1 MPDAP
6 AEPLHA
12 ESIAAARHVR
22 VTAVVIAIGCA
33 VILFVAMYLTPD
45 PRGFGTHEQLG
56 LPPCI
61 STKFLHV
68 PCPVCGMT
76 TAFSLMA
83 HVRPIDAFRT
93 QPAGAILFA
102 VCMIALAG
110 SVSTFVSGYVPSL
123 MVRVSASRVS
133 AWTFA
138 VLLTAGWLY
147 KVYVFYR

>member
-6 AEPLHA
+6 AESLHDETA
-12 ESIAAARHVR
+12 AAARHVR
-22 VTAVVIAIGCA
+22 VTAIVIAIGCA
-33 VILFVAMYLTPD
+33 GILFVATYLTPD

-61 STKFLHV
+61 STTFLHV

-83 HVRPIDAFRT
+83 HARPVDAFRT
-93 QPAGAILFA
+93 QPAGAIFFVVCLF
-102 VCMIALAG
+102 ALAG
-110 SVSTFVSGYVPSL
+110 AVSALVSGFVPSL
-123 MVRVSASRVS
+123 MVRVSSSRVTV
-133 AWTFA
+133 WTFA
-138 VLLTAGWLY
+138 ALMTAGWLY